1 MTPITISQTEDQYE
15 NVYDSDFTQGSPS
28 PTLCYATP
36 YLSST
41 VHAHPPSSFDPSL
54 YALIPS
60 EMYAPPILPADMLW
74 HCPVGGGTCSYFIN
88 LCNPSDENLR
98 PIKGVVPQG
107 DIMYLLEKNWK
118 SNDEQVHMVFCE
130 MVNAHWKDHLK
141 ELDIKYVQH
150 GDTVSH
156 ILYQ

>member
-1 MTPITISQTEDQYE
+1 MLPPLFQLICS
-15 NVYDSDFTQGSPS
+15 G
-28 PTLCYATP
+28 
-36 YLSST
+36 T
-41 VHAHPPSSFDPSL
+41 V
-54 YALIPS
+54 
-60 EMYAPPILPADMLW
+60 
-74 HCPVGGGTCSYFIN
+74 PVGGGTCSYFIN
-88 LCNPSDENLR
+88 LCNPSDETLR

-118 SNDEQVHMVFCE
+118 SNDEQVYMVFCE
-130 MVNAHWKDHLK
+130 MVNAHWMDHLK